1 MSDRDGNDFE
11 QRLAERLRRHADRA
25 GTLVD
30 ARALVQQLSTAR
42 TRRGP
47 TGRWTVAVVA
57 ATVLVASVLTV
68 SALQLL
74 PASSSPTPVPSASVP
89 SAVATPSM
97 SAPSASAQAEPASLQ
112 VGGVAF
118 WADGLTG
125 LAGGGDN
132 KTGRVDRTTDG
143 GRSWTTV
150 LQLNTPV
157 GQVTVTGGADAWI
170 ITGCADSPAG
180 CTSLWHTGDRGTTWT
195 GIHTAVDTM
204 SFDTVSFADSDSGWA
219 VTYTTPL
226 PGTPASVAR
235 PSILERTTDGG
246 ATWTPVDAGPCG
258 LGEPSSDELIA
269 VVARSPLSAW
279 LLCGGGGAGSFG
291 EKMVA
296 VTTNGGA
303 SWQVRAQ
310 ATYPGG
316 TDIGQIPLSGHASG
330 MAIAPD
336 GTAWMWGGR
345 MVPLASTDG
354 GRTWSELP
362 LGDTDFMLAGPTW
375 PLDALRG
382 YALLWDPNQQ
392 TTLLEAT
399 SDGGQT
405 WSARFSWPVS
415 GVPAASASP
424 SP

>member
-1 MSDRDGNDFE
+1 MSDRDGKDFE

-25 GTLVD
+25 DTPMD
-30 ARALVQQLSTAR
+30 ARALVQQLSTAP
-42 TRRGP
+42 TGRGP
-47 TGRWTVAVVA
+47 TRRWAVAVVA
-57 ATVLVASVLTV
+57 VTVLLASFLTV
-68 SALQLL
+68 SALRLV
-74 PASSSPTPVPSASVP
+74 PASSSPSPVPSASVP

-97 SAPSASAQAEPASLQ
+97 SAPSPSAQAEPASLQ
-112 VGGVAF
+112 MTSVAF
-118 WADGLTG
+118 WADGLNG
-125 LAGGGDN
+125 LVGGGVD

-157 GQVTVTGGADAWI
+157 GQVTVTGRADAWI
-170 ITGCADSPAG
+170 ITGCANSPAG
-180 CTSLWHTGDRGTTWT
+180 CTSLWHSGDLGTTWT
-195 GIHTAVDTM
+195 EIHAAVSTM
-204 SFDTVSFADSDSGWA
+204 SFDTVSFANSDIGWA

-226 PGTPASVAR
+226 PGTPVGGAMPSV
-235 PSILERTTDGG
+235 LKRTTDGG
-246 ATWTPVDAGPCG
+246 ATWMTVDAGPCASTDLSPIG
-258 LGEPSSDELIA
+258 LLG
-269 VVARSPLSAW
+269 VVARNSLSAW

-291 EKMVA
+291 EKTVA
-296 VTTNGGA
+296 VTTDGGA

-354 GRTWSELP
+354 GRTWAELP
-362 LGDTDFMLAGPTW
+362 LGDPDVLLARPAW
-375 PLDALRG
+375 PLDAQHG

-392 TTLLEAT
+392 TTRLEAT

-405 WSARFSWPVS
+405 WSTRFSWPVS
-415 GVPAASASP
+415 GVSAASASP
-424 SP
+424 SL